1 MLVSFIFDTAIPA
14 EAEMA
19 ERCWDFQRQQR
30 LGVNEDGLAHI
41 LGTRSGQLVVLGAA
55 RHFQPDQP
63 FTRAALG
70 EAIGHDEE
78 SVFSWIRQLGR
89 PEKKYGMRVFTHH
102 DDGSY
107 SLTPP
112 MHAAILR
119 ITAEE

>member
-119 ITAEE
+119 IAAGE